1 MSAPE
6 RGVDRK
12 HPCAA
17 SWVVDRRVFMGTL
30 AAASA
35 VTLLPLPS
43 GAARIPQPEASAPA
57 LLGDWHIDDQ
67 WGPRYAVPIAYGRPA
82 TDDAV
87 ADAWT
92 QL

>member
-1 MSAPE
+1 MSAPT
-6 RGVDRK
+6 RVDRK
-12 HPCAA
+12 PPYAA
-17 SWVVDRRVFMGTL
+17 SWVVDRRVFVGTL
-30 AAASA
+30 VAASA

-43 GAARIPQPEASAPA
+43 GAARSPQPEASAPP

-67 WGPRYAVPIAYGRPA
+67 WGPRYAEPIACGRPA

-92 QL
+92 HL